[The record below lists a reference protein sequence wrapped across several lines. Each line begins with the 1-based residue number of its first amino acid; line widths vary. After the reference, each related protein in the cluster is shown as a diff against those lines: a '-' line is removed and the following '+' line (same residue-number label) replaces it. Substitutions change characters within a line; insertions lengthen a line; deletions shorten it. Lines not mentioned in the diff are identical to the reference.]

1 MSSASEVGERDLL
14 IGRSAELAFI
24 NSALVDGHGVFVSG
38 SPGVGKTHLIAA
50 TATQAEEASEV
61 IAISGAQ
68 SASAVPLAPLLRI
81 ADLDSDRDLASSV
94 IAELARLS
102 RSEDVLLVVDDCHLL
117 DQASAALIHQAASSG
132 LVAVLLAGRSTEP
145 NPTAIESLWK
155 DGLVS
160 RLDLEPMDRT
170 TSDQLAKALL
180 GEVAP
185 QALDWLW
192 TTGRGHPLFIREL
205 TRALAHSGVDYS
217 SSTGVET
224 PRYPDVPERLSELIS
239 TQLAQLEDNELRGL
253 AAVELSQPVPQHI
266 FEHVCS
272 SSIRKSLL
280 WRGLIREQQS
290 GFVVGHPLY
299 GEVATQFLNPSALD
313 ELRRELAEE
322 LDRHGADSIQLA
334 ELLLDAGEVPGVE
347 SLSSATKEALSLRQP
362 ELAKKLATALVEL
375 DDQPSH
381 VIQLAMAHAM
391 NGDWDAADP
400 LFERS
405 VSEVKV
411 DGAGPLWIAW
421 LSASFNYG
429 SDLGHALMIASK
441 SMDVLIGADHQVAKA
456 LWLRCRM
463 FTEPIALVFD
473 ELSAMRDD
481 PDLHPRALAYVGVD
495 LPTISWH
502 VCRPHVGL
510 AAVEPLELPERG
522 AVDTVRLLQANT
534 VLTMWGHG
542 RRAAEVALQR
552 LKDKAQSSADPFA
565 VVLLETATLLVAARC
580 GKAQEAVSQW
590 EQLRR
595 IAHTTPDIR
604 WIPIAGAETAL
615 AMSALRGRED
625 ECQALIAE
633 IEAMDSS
640 VIYATLPHLALAKA
654 KLALRSGD
662 LQTAFDQIAEA
673 VEHARQRNAH
683 AYEILCLR
691 ERTYLGKPDVN
702 DIERA
707 SEIASHAGP
716 GLATLIAQEMRAVL
730 EAHPESL
737 ASISRTAGEFGATSH
752 AWESVARAQALHLE
766 EGELASALVCELAV
780 EDLGRQLPNQ
790 FSLTVESMKPVLTPG
805 QRPVADLSATGATN
819 AEIAEQLFLSRHTV
833 KRHLEDIYRRLEIS
847 GRQELRELYERGSA

>member
-1 MSSASEVGERDLL
+1 MSSASGVGERYLL

-24 NSALVDGHGVFVSG
+24 KSGLIDGHGVFVSG
-38 SPGVGKTHLIAA
+38 SPGVGKTRLIAA
-50 TATQAEEASEV
+50 AASQAEEASEV

-102 RSEDVLLVVDDCHLL
+102 RSGDVLLVVDDCHLL

-145 NPTAIESLWK
+145 NPPAIESLWK

-160 RLDLEPMDRT
+160 RLDLEAMDRT
-170 TSDQLAKALL
+170 TSDQLATALL

-205 TRALAHSGVDYS
+205 TRALADSGIDYS
-217 SSTGVET
+217 SSAAPATT
-224 PRYPDVPERLSELIS
+224 TYPDVPQRLSELIS
-239 TQLAQLEDNELRGL
+239 TQLAKLEDNELRGL

-266 FEHVCS
+266 FERICS

-280 WRGLIREQQS
+280 WRGLVREQQS

-299 GEVATQFLNPSALD
+299 GEVATQILNPSALD

-322 LDRHGADSIQLA
+322 LARHGADSIPVV
-334 ELLLDAGEVPGVE
+334 ELLLDAGEDPGVE
-347 SLSSATKEALSLRQP
+347 LIRDATKEALSLRQP

-375 DDQPSH
+375 DRRPSH
-381 VIQLAMAHAM
+381 VIHLAMAHAM

-411 DGAGPLWIAW
+411 DRAGPLWIAW

-429 SDLGHALMIASK
+429 NDLGHALVIARK
-441 SMDVLIGADHQVAKA
+441 SMDVLSGADHQVAKA

-463 FTEPIALVFD
+463 FSEPIAPVFD
-473 ELSAMRDD
+473 ELSAMRND
-481 PDLHPRALAYVGVD
+481 PELHPRALAYVGLD

-502 VCRPHVGL
+502 FCRPHVGL
-510 AAVEPLELPERG
+510 AAVEPFELPERG
-522 AVDTVRLLQANT
+522 PVDTIRLLQANT
-534 VLTMWGHG
+534 ALTMWGYG
-542 RRAAEVALQR
+542 RRAAEAALQR
-552 LKDKAQSSADPFA
+552 LRDKAQSSADPFA
-565 VVLLETATLLVAARC
+565 VVLSEVATLLVAARS
-580 GKAQEAVSQW
+580 GRAQEVVSQW

-615 AMSALRGRED
+615 AMSALRGRD
-625 ECQALIAE
+625 KECLELIVE
-633 IEAMDSS
+633 VEAMDSS
-640 VIYATLPHLALAKA
+640 VIYATLPHLALSKA
-654 KLALRSGD
+654 RLALRSGD
-662 LQTAFDQIAEA
+662 LQTAFNRIAEG
-673 VEHARQRNAH
+673 VEHARRRGAP

-691 ERTYLGKPDVN
+691 ERTYLGEPDASDV
-702 DIERA
+702 ERA
-707 SEIASHAGP
+707 DEIAGHAGP
-716 GLATLIAQEMRAVL
+716 GLATLIAHEMRAVL
-730 EAHPESL
+730 EADPESL
-737 ASISRTAGEFGATSH
+737 ESISRTAGEFGATSH
-752 AWESVARAQALHLE
+752 AWESAARAQSLHLRAADS
-766 EGELASALVCELAV
+766 ASALVCELAV
-780 EDLGRQLPNQ
+780 ENLSRQLPNQ
-790 FSLTVESMKPVLTPG
+790 FSLTVESMEPVLTPG
-805 QRPVADLSATGATN
+805 QRQVADLSATVATN
-819 AEIAEQLFLSRHTV
+819 SEIAEQLFLSRHTV